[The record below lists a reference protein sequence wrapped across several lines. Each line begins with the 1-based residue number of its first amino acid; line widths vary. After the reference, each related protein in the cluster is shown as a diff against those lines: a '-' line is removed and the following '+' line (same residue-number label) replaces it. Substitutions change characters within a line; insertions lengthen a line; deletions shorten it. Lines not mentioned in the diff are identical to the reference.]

1 MLELAPLDCGMLT
14 NRFARS
20 SETERAFADGEFI
33 VRKGEP
39 GQEMFIIQ
47 SGGVVVRRGSE
58 TEVARLGKGEFF
70 GEMSVLESSLRDAD
84 VIAEGDTRVLVL
96 GPGALFVRLRRDPS
110 FALELLQALSRRVRA
125 LNERLET

>member
-1 MLELAPLDCGMLT
+1 VLT
-14 NRFARS
+14 NRFAAA
-20 SETERAFADGEFI
+20 SETEREFAGGEFI

-47 SGGVVVRRGSE
+47 SGNVSVRSGSG

-70 GEMSVLESSLRDAD
+70 GEMSVLESSPRDAD
-84 VIAEGDTRVLVL
+84 VIAQGTTRVLVL

-110 FALELLQALSRRVRA
+110 FALELLQALSSRVRA
-125 LNERLET
+125 LNERLDT